1 MEALVPFEPGADLGV
16 LVRRIVVDDQVQL
29 RSGRGLAVDL
39 IEEADEFLMPMAR
52 HALADD
58 PALQHVERG
67 EQRRRTVT
75 LVVMLGWTA
84 PDGIQRARLR
94 SLLISDKG
102 DRPWAKLAELG
113 WIRRSTF
120 SNFTG

>member
-1 MEALVPFEPGADLGV
+1 VGVVGHAAADHGAVEDVEGGEQGSGAIALV
-16 LVRRIVVDDQVQL
+16 VV
-29 RSGRGLAVDL
+29 
-39 IEEADEFLMPMAR
+39 
-52 HALADD
+52 
-58 PALQHVERG
+58 
-67 EQRRRTVT
+67 
-75 LVVMLGWTA
+75 LGWTA

>member
-52 HALADD
+52 HARAGCGRA
-58 PALQHVERG
+58 PGSATS
-67 EQRRRTVT
+67 RRP
-75 LVVMLGWTA
+75 TA
-84 PDGIQRARLR
+84 PAHARAGRYRARR
-94 SLLISDKG
+94 HPA
-102 DRPWAKLAELG
+102 PW
-113 WIRRSTF
+113 RQTSHRSTA
-120 SNFTG
+120 

>member
-1 MEALVPFEPGADLGV
+1 V
-16 LVRRIVVDDQVQL
+16 
-29 RSGRGLAVDL
+29 
-39 IEEADEFLMPMAR
+39 
-52 HALADD
+52 
-58 PALQHVERG
+58 
-67 EQRRRTVT
+67 
-75 LVVMLGWTA
+75 LGWTA

-94 SLLISDKG
+94 SLLISDNG